1 MGLNH
6 SKIDTTNENN
16 SKNNKSNNNKSNNN
30 NETTKANSKIKP
42 EDLQTNKNIYEQKF
56 EYLLNILQKTK
67 NMTNFETTIK
77 NQTDQ
82 INKEL
87 QTKTQ
92 KLKETTKS
100 NDDYYLTRKKIYSE
114 VNENVEN
121 YNLINSI
128 LGYSLVFLF
137 VILLLLLSIKIIG
150 GKI

>member
-6 SKIDTTNENN
+6 SKTDTR
-16 SKNNKSNNNKSNNN
+16 NNNNNNNNNN

-42 EDLQTNKNIYEQKF
+42 EDLQNNKNKYEQNF
-56 EYLLNILQKTK
+56 EYLLNILKKTK
-67 NMTNFETTIK
+67 NITNFETTIK

-87 QTKTQ
+87 QTKTE
-92 KLKETTKS
+92 KLTETTKS
-100 NDDYYLTRKKIYSE
+100 NDDYYLTRKKIYNE
-114 VNENVEN
+114 VNENVNN

-137 VILLLLLSIKIIG
+137 VILLLLLSIKILG

>member
-6 SKIDTTNENN
+6 SRIDTPNENDN
-16 SKNNKSNNNKSNNN
+16 DNDNNKNNNK
-30 NETTKANSKIKP
+30 TTSAISKITP
-42 EDLQTNKNIYEQKF
+42 ENLQNNKNIYEQKF
-56 EYLLNILQKTK
+56 EYLLNILEKTK

-87 QTKTQ
+87 QTKTE
-92 KLKETTKS
+92 KLKNTAKS
-100 NDDYYLTRKKIYSE
+100 NDDYYLTRKKIYNE
-114 VNENVEN
+114 VNENVDN

-137 VILLLLLSIKIIG
+137 VILLLLLSIKILG

>member
-6 SKIDTTNENN
+6 SRIDTTNDNN
-16 SKNNKSNNNKSNNN
+16 NNNKNN

-42 EDLQTNKNIYEQKF
+42 EYLPNNKYIYEQKF
-56 EYLLNILQKTK
+56 EYLLNILEKTK

-87 QTKTQ
+87 QTKTE
-92 KLKETTKS
+92 KLKDTAKS

-128 LGYSLVFLF
+128 IGYSLVFLF
-137 VILLLLLSIKIIG
+137 VILLLLLSIKILG

>member
-6 SKIDTTNENN
+6 SRIDTTNDNN
-16 SKNNKSNNNKSNNN
+16 NNNKNN

-42 EDLQTNKNIYEQKF
+42 EYLPNNKNIYEQKF
-56 EYLLNILQKTK
+56 EYLLNILEKTK

-87 QTKTQ
+87 QTKTE
-92 KLKETTKS
+92 KLKDTAKS

-128 LGYSLVFLF
+128 IGYSLVFLF
-137 VILLLLLSIKIIG
+137 VILLLLLSIKILG

>member
-6 SKIDTTNENN
+6 SKTDTR
-16 SKNNKSNNNKSNNN
+16 NNNNNNNNNN

-42 EDLQTNKNIYEQKF
+42 EDLQNNKNKYEQNF
-56 EYLLNILQKTK
+56 EYLLNILKKTK
-67 NMTNFETTIK
+67 NITNFETTIK

-87 QTKTQ
+87 QTKTE
-92 KLKETTKS
+92 KLTETTKS
-100 NDDYYLTRKKIYSE
+100 NDNYYLTRKKIYNE
-114 VNENVEN
+114 VNENVNN

-137 VILLLLLSIKIIG
+137 VILLLLLSIKILG

>member
-6 SKIDTTNENN
+6 SRIDTPNENDN
-16 SKNNKSNNNKSNNN
+16 DNNNNN
-30 NETTKANSKIKP
+30 NETTKANSKITP
-42 EDLQTNKNIYEQKF
+42 EDLQNNKNIYEQKF
-56 EYLLNILQKTK
+56 EYLLNILEKTK

-87 QTKTQ
+87 QTKTE
-92 KLKETTKS
+92 KLKDTVKS
-100 NDDYYLTRKKIYSE
+100 NDDYYLTRKKIYNE
-114 VNENVEN
+114 VNENVDN

-137 VILLLLLSIKIIG
+137 VILLLLLSIKILG